1 MILKVLLSGGQSL
14 KNIWVPLSGQIA
26 QQRKVETIAN
36 NIANANTAGFK
47 KDRLAFKEHLTA
59 LDKGLEDIDIPREDW
74 SPDDFYRSQGA
85 QNAYVKVDGSYTVH
99 EQGPLQPT
107 NNPLDLA
114 LHGQGFFEV
123 QTPNGIRFTR
133 KGNFAVSKDGELI
146 TDRGYKLLSAIQADA
161 TQGRETAALNLNND
175 NQINN
180 RLIKLPPGS
189 KVSISKEGE
198 IFSTQG
204 QIGKVSVV
212 EFNDVNAVKK
222 QGNSL
227 YINNDELNIKRANIK
242 TSVNQGFIEGSNV
255 NAVQEMSE
263 LIRAHRHFE
272 NIQKA
277 IQTYDTISGKAV
289 NDIAKF

>member
-1 MILKVLLSGGQSL
+1 L

-59 LDKGLEDIDIPREDW
+59 LDKGLDDIDIPREDW
-74 SPDDFYRSQGA
+74 SPKDFYRSQGA

-114 LHGQGFFEV
+114 LHGKGFFEV

-161 TQGRETAALNLNND
+161 TQGRGTPALNLNND
-175 NQINN
+175 DQIKS
-180 RLIKLPPGS
+180 RLIKLPKGS
-189 KVSISKEGE
+189 KISISKEGE
-198 IFSTQG
+198 IFSAQG

-227 YINNDELNIKRANIK
+227 YINNDDLNIKRAGVK
-242 TSVNQGFIEGSNV
+242 TTVNQGFIEGSNV

-289 NDIAKF
+289 NEIARF

>member
-1 MILKVLLSGGQSL
+1 M

-47 KDRLAFKEHLTA
+47 KDRLTFKEHLTA

-74 SPDDFYRSQGA
+74 SPEDFYRSQGA

-99 EQGPLQPT
+99 EQGSLQPT

-114 LHGQGFFEV
+114 LNGKGFFEV
-123 QTPNGIRFTR
+123 LTPNGVRFTR
-133 KGNFAVSKDGELI
+133 KGNFTVSKDGELI
-146 TDRGYKLLSAIQADA
+146 TENGFKLLSAIQADDS
-161 TQGRETAALNLNND
+161 QGRDTAALTSD
-175 NQINN
+175 PQSQN
-180 RLIKLPPGS
+180 RTIKIPPGES
-189 KVSISKEGE
+189 ISISKEGE
-198 IFSTQG
+198 IFSRTG
-204 QIGKVSVV
+204 ILSKISVV
-212 EFNDVNAVKK
+212 EFKDLQAIRK
-222 QGNSL
+222 QGSSL
-227 YINNDELNIKRANIK
+227 FINNDSENINRVDSK
-242 TSVNQGFIEGSNV
+242 TTVNQGFVEGSNV

-277 IQTYDTISGKAV
+277 INTYDAISGKAV

>member
-1 MILKVLLSGGQSL
+1 M

-47 KDRLAFKEHLTA
+47 KDRLTFKEHLTA

-99 EQGPLQPT
+99 EQGSLQPT
-107 NNPLDLA
+107 NNPFDLA
-114 LHGQGFFEV
+114 LHGKGFFEV
-123 QTPNGIRFTR
+123 LTPQGVRYTR
-133 KGNFAVSKDGELI
+133 KGNFTVSKDGELI
-146 TDRGYKLLSAIQADA
+146 TESGYKLLSALQADA
-161 TQGRETAALNLNND
+161 SQGRDTAALNTDHNS
-175 NQINN
+175 
-180 RLIKLPPGS
+180 RVIKIPPG
-189 KVSISKEGE
+189 KTLSISKEGD
-198 IFSTQG
+198 IFTRDG
-204 QIGKVSVV
+204 QLSKVSVV
-212 EFNDVNAVKK
+212 EFKDVQAIKK
-222 QGNSL
+222 QGHSL
-227 YINNDELNIKRANIK
+227 YINNDQENLKRNEVS
-242 TSVNQGFIEGSNV
+242 TTVNQGFIEGSNV

-277 IQTYDTISGKAV
+277 INTYDAISGKAV